1 VIVLAAGDWAATLRP
16 DLGGAVASLTWRG
29 RDILRPTPA
38 EATDPLDTA
47 CFPLVP
53 YANRI
58 AGGRFAFGGREA
70 ALEVLPRFAPNAL
83 HGDGWRAPWRVLRS
97 GADGVEL
104 VFEHAAGGWPWTYE
118 ARQVFSLSQAGMTVG
133 LSIRNL
139 DSAPM
144 PAGLGLHPYFPA
156 GPDSRLTV
164 EAIGVWTV
172 DETLIPTRL
181 APPAAIQDWAHG
193 PSLGEAAAV
202 DHCYAGWTG
211 PARLSQGDLTVLVSA
226 SPEAGWLHVFTPA
239 GAGYA
244 CLEPVTHRPDA
255 VNAPDGE
262 VSGLVAL
269 APGES
274 LAMSMTIGL
283 D

>member
-1 VIVLAAGDWAATLRP
+1 MIVLAAGDWAATLRP
-16 DLGGAVASLTWRG
+16 DLGGAVAGLTWQG

-58 AGGRFAFGGREA
+58 AGGRFAFGDREA

-118 ARQVFSLSQAGMTVG
+118 ARQIFSLTQAGLTVG

-164 EAIGVWTV
+164 EATGVWTV
-172 DETLIPTRL
+172 DDSLIPTRL
-181 APPAAIQDWAHG
+181 APPAAIQDWSHG
-193 PSLGEAAAV
+193 PRLGEAVAV

-211 PARLSQGDLTVLVSA
+211 PARLSQGDLTILVSA

-244 CLEPVTHRPDA
+244 CLEPVSHRPDA

-262 VSGLVAL
+262 ASGLVAL
-269 APGES
+269 APGET

-283 D
+283 G